1 MKMCQN
7 LQITSQYAKNSIWTY
22 LKNKQNHGLGSNRCN
37 DWYVG
42 SVDEINALRNSN
54 LEPTWFDNDYM
65 WSSSDNTGNSAWTFD
80 SEEQDYW
87 RGWTRQSNTG
97 HPVCFIRSF

>member
-7 LQITSQYAKNSIWTY
+7 LQTTSQYAKNSIWTY

-54 LEPTWFDNDYM
+54 LEPTWFD
-65 WSSSDNTGNSAWTFD
+65 

-87 RGWTRQSNTG
+87 RGWTKQSNSV
-97 HPVCFIRSF
+97 HHVCFIRSF